1 MKNNTNN
8 IEEALK
14 QEFGCYYLAD
24 ELQEGWEDSLS
35 KMAWASASR
44 LSDRIGEN
52 HIQDLIELL
61 KDVRNDPNHPIV
73 QMICDET
80 LIDWVDEPTDW
91 QVLQNLLD
99 MIVMNLKKEVD

>member
-1 MKNNTNN
+1 MKNNSN
-8 IEEALK
+8 IEEAIK

-35 KMAWASASR
+35 QMARASASR
-44 LSDRIGEN
+44 LLDQVGEN
-52 HIQDLIELL
+52 HIQDLIQLL
-61 KDVRNDPNHPIV
+61 KDARNDPNHPVI

-99 MIVMNLKKEVD
+99 LIVTNLKQEAD